1 MYTFLRH
8 LRFNLPANHPRI
20 MRKYYFVLVVTL
32 LISGI
37 SSGQNFRNLNFAD
50 KCDTSKTGL
59 CYWDLSWGGK
69 GAVMPGNTDGIR
81 CMLIQAKREASVGF
95 AEQASAFPVPKS
107 DEFITL
113 TATIRTD
120 SVVGKGA
127 GLNLWLFDANGNS
140 QISKDMGGVYSLDWV
155 RGPTKWKTYSV
166 SVFCPKETAKI
177 KIGAILYGKGKAWF
191 SNYKFSVTPV
201 ADRKA
206 SPLAVRYINAACA
219 IIQKHSLFKDSINI
233 SRLRQTAC
241 KIAGPAKTYS
251 DCFLAVNYLI
261 DCLRPYGDNHS
272 FFMKAAEQK
281 NWEQNGSAIHPV
293 ESATCKVL
301 DGYGYI
307 LVPGFHSGNK
317 KLIRAFVEK
326 LQAEIKRLSQAGI
339 KGWIVDLRGNSGGNQ
354 EPMIAGLGPLFSAV
368 KLGSLVDVN
377 HRYGSWNY
385 DRGLYFFDDDKAK
398 GWKVS
403 NPAVLTSQLPIAVL
417 TDGQAGSSGEI
428 ATISFIGNA
437 RTKSFGQPTMG
448 LTTGN
453 GSFGLPDGSQM
464 FIASTHMVDRN
475 GKIYTGPVVP
485 DVLVEVG
492 KDGKR
497 DLVLEAAEKWL
508 KEQ

>member
-1 MYTFLRH
+1 S
-8 LRFNLPANHPRI
+8 I
-20 MRKYYFVLVVTL
+20 
-32 LISGI
+32 
-37 SSGQNFRNLNFAD
+37 GQTFRNLNFAN
-50 KCDTSKTGL
+50 KCDTFKTGL

-69 GAVMPGNTDGIR
+69 GAVVPANNGGIN
-81 CMLIQAKREASVGF
+81 CMLIVSKREGSVGF
-95 AEQASAFPVPKS
+95 AEQASAFPVPKG

-127 GLNLWLFDANGNS
+127 GLNLWLLDASGNS
-140 QISKDMGGVYSLDWV
+140 LISKDMGGVYSLDWV
-155 RGPTKWKTYSV
+155 RGSTEWKTYSV
-166 SVFCPKETAKI
+166 SVFCPKETAKV
-177 KIGAILYGKGKAWF
+177 KIGAILHGKGKAWF
-191 SNYKFSVTPV
+191 SDYKFSVTPV
-201 ADRKA
+201 ANRKA
-206 SPLAVRYINAACA
+206 STLAVKYINAACA
-219 IIQKHSLFKDSINI
+219 IIQKHSLFKDSVNI
-233 SRLRQTAC
+233 DKLKQTAL
-241 KIAGPAKTYS
+241 KIAGPAKNYS
-251 DCFLAVNYLI
+251 DCFLAVNYLV
-261 DCLRPYGDNHS
+261 DCLRLYGDNHL
-272 FFMKAAEQK
+272 FFMKAAERK

-293 ESATCKVL
+293 ENATCKIV

-317 KLIRAFVEK
+317 KLICAFAEN

-377 HRYGSWNY
+377 HQYSSWNY
-385 DRGLYFFDDDKAK
+385 DHGLYFFDDDKTN
-398 GWKVS
+398 GWKIP
-403 NPAVLTSQLPIAVL
+403 NPVTLTSQLPIAVL
-417 TDGQAGSSGEI
+417 TNGQAGSSGEI
-428 ATISFIGNA
+428 ATISFVGNA

-453 GSFGLPDGSQM
+453 GSFDLPDGSQM

-497 DLVLEAAEKWL
+497 DNVLETAENWL
-508 KEQ
+508 ARQ